1 MGREGREIGKKRGR
15 SEEERMR
22 IEEKI
27 GKEEKEGRG
36 WNRRGRR
43 TEGKG

>member
-1 MGREGREIGKKRGR
+1 MNIGKEEEEIR

-22 IEEKI
+22 IEEKMR
-27 GKEEKEGRG
+27 GDEEGRG
-36 WNRRGRR
+36 WNRRGKR